1 MIIPTT
7 RAEPSIEACS
17 ISGGLFRPLRL
28 FQFHELR
35 FRSTEQHADGVIEP
49 GSFRFAGDIQGGQDF
64 CSCSITD
71 TEKRID
77 TEKRMASIQNLGAEL
92 KTLTPDQFE
101 RIVCMVHECTGRVRL
116 RSAGLRSG
124 ALSRVHPSYRS
135 GQP

>member
-49 GSFRFAGDIQGGQDF
+49 GSFRFAGDI
-64 CSCSITD
+64 
-71 TEKRID
+71 
-77 TEKRMASIQNLGAEL
+77 
-92 KTLTPDQFE
+92 
-101 RIVCMVHECTGRVRL
+101 
-116 RSAGLRSG
+116 
-124 ALSRVHPSYRS
+124 PSYYQGLPLWS
-135 GQP
+135 YCSSEVSIPF